1 MRIITL
7 CLLLLCATVCQAQTP
22 SASNTGLFAA
32 ARALDIKR
40 AESALQSGANINAR
54 DKGGTTPLMLT
65 ISAGSEDAEQ
75 NARRIAMIQ
84 LLLRYNADPNLASLE
99 LNQGYSW
106 TPLMSA
112 DNNAPVLQLLL
123 NTGAD
128 ANQRGSNGETVF
140 TQLLQWQRPKRA
152 PVEVLLKGGAN
163 PNAGDGYGNTPLML
177 AAGKELGLYRD
188 ELTFAQLADLFIAN
202 GANINAQN
210 DEGQTALMSA
220 AKAQQTSN
228 TRALLE
234 RGAEVDA
241 RDKQGRTAL
250 MHAFDIH
257 SYGTPSSGGTV
268 IQVWP
273 AQANVRLLLER
284 GANVNARDKTGAS
297 TLVRVAQLNP
307 RSYVRKGEIAPKY
320 IEQCNV
326 QIAAL
331 ARLLLAKSA
340 GISLRTGNG
349 NTALKW
355 AKVRGNQPLIQLLEN
370 AGAK

>member
-1 MRIITL
+1 
-7 CLLLLCATVCQAQTP
+7 
-22 SASNTGLFAA
+22 
-32 ARALDIKR
+32 
-40 AESALQSGANINAR
+40 
-54 DKGGTTPLMLT
+54 MLT
-65 ISAGSEDAEQ
+65 ISAGSEDAAQ

-128 ANQRGSNGETVF
+128 ANQRGSNGETVL
-140 TQLLQWQRPKRA
+140 TQFLQWQRPKRA

-177 AAGKELGLYRD
+177 AAGKELGLYSD
-188 ELTFAQLADLFIAN
+188 ELTFAQLTDLFIAK
-202 GANINAQN
+202 GAYINARN
-210 DEGQTALMSA
+210 DAGQTALMSA
-220 AKAQQTSN
+220 ANAQRTDN
-228 TRALLE
+228 VRVLLE
-234 RGAEVDA
+234 RGADIGA
-241 RDKQGRTAL
+241 RDKQGQTAL

-273 AQANVRLLLER
+273 AQANVRLLIER

-297 TLVRVAQLNP
+297 ALVRVARSNP
-307 RSYVRKGEIAPKY
+307 RSYVRRGEIAPEY
-320 IEQCNV
+320 LAELNQET
-326 QIAAL
+326 ADL
-331 ARLLLAKSA
+331 ARLLLAKGA
-340 GISLRTGNG
+340 DVSLATNNG
-349 NTALKW
+349 NTAIKW
-355 AKVRGNQPLIQLLEN
+355 AKMRNNKPLIQLLKN
-370 AGAK
+370 AGTK